1 MDGIP
6 PSTHSEFG
14 LILWGVI
21 MRMISIKPILNNRK
35 KTTTFSISGIA

>member
-1 MDGIP
+1 MGGIP

-14 LILWGVI
+14 LILWEVI
-21 MRMISIKPILNNRK
+21 MMIFSIKPILNNRK